1 MVKSI
6 ATLLSA
12 MLLEVH
18 PLHTSF
24 TELTRD
30 SSGAVTIS
38 VRLFADD
45 FGALLDAMPEAKSQ
59 GREAAERRYV
69 ESRLMLL
76 SGSAPMKLEW
86 CGSRTADNLVWVC
99 LRSSTPIPSGNL
111 RLRNTLMFDRFADQI
126 SIIRWMRGSRTQTLV
141 LTSRMPEATLE

>member
-1 MVKSI
+1 MVKTV
-6 ATLLSA
+6 AALLSA
-12 MLLEVH
+12 MLLEAH

-59 GREAAERRYV
+59 GREAAAQRYV
-69 ESRLMLL
+69 APRLLL
-76 SGSAPMKLEW
+76 SSGSAPVKLEW

-99 LRSSTPIPSGNL
+99 LRSTVPIPPVKL

-126 SIIRWMRGSRTQTLV
+126 SIVRWMRGSRAKTIV
-141 LTSRMPEATLE
+141 LTGRMPEALIE

>member
-1 MVKSI
+1 MVR
-6 ATLLSA
+6 AAVALLGA
-12 MLLEVH
+12 MLLEAH

-30 SSGAVTIS
+30 GSGVVTIS

-45 FGALLDAMPEAKSQ
+45 FWALLDAMPEGKSQ
-59 GREAAERRYV
+59 GREAAAQRYV
-69 ESRLMLL
+69 GPRLLL
-76 SGSAPMKLEW
+76 SSGSAPVKLEW

-99 LRSSTPIPSGNL
+99 LRSAVPIPLGKL

-126 SIIRWMRGSRTQTLV
+126 NIIRWTRGARTQTLV
-141 LTSRMPEATLE
+141 LSARMPEVQLE

>member
-1 MVKSI
+1 MVKPI
-6 ATLLSA
+6 AVLLSA

-24 TELTRD
+24 TELTRG

-59 GREAAERRYV
+59 GR
-69 ESRLMLL
+69 
-76 SGSAPMKLEW
+76 
-86 CGSRTADNLVWVC
+86 
-99 LRSSTPIPSGNL
+99 
-111 RLRNTLMFDRFADQI
+111 
-126 SIIRWMRGSRTQTLV
+126 RGSGAA
-141 LTSRMPEATLE
+141 TSKHG